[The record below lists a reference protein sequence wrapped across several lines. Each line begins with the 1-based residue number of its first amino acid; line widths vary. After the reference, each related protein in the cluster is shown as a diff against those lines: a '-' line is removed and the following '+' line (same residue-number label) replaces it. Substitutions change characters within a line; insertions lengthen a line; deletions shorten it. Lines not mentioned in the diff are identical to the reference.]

1 MNCVSSSDHAPHP
14 QNKPVVWTHP
24 PDCPRTVSEW
34 GRAGASSFGLKHAR
48 KVLPQRQHSS
58 HLVTSKVTLWHLLSK
73 TYPDRVFS
81 LQFPIPFPTV
91 LFSLAFVI
99 IRHTLFSTGSF
110 CRLRTLLSPA
120 RPLRRWVVPV
130 DLTRFP
136 SEL

>member
-1 MNCVSSSDHAPHP
+1 MNCVSSSDHALHP

-48 KVLPQRQHSS
+48 KALPQRQHSS
-58 HLVTSKVTLWHLLSK
+58 HLVTSKVTLWRLLSK

-99 IRHTLFSTGSF
+99 IRHTLFSNNVCVHLCVHPGMEAPSGQ
-110 CRLRTLLSPA
+110 R
-120 RPLRRWVVPV
+120 VGGPV
-130 DLTRFP
+130 LFIIV
-136 SEL
+136 S